1 MDSREA
7 NDPIDREVIEE
18 LRAGIAPQALLAVIG
33 TFEADAIKRLSEIS
47 GAVRGGDGEALK
59 AAAHA
64 LKGASAN
71 LGAAR
76 VSVLSARLWE
86 LGRDGDLT
94 SAPAIVDELER
105 AVQDAPAALRDEVS
119 R

>member
-1 MDSREA
+1 MDSPGA

-33 TFEADAIKRLSEIS
+33 TFESDARKRLSEIH
-47 GAVRGGDGEALK
+47 GAVRTGDGEALK
-59 AAAHA
+59 QASHA

-76 VSVLSARLWE
+76 VAVLSSRLWE

-94 SAPAIVDELER
+94 SAPALVDELER
-105 AVQDAPAALRDEVS
+105 AVQEAPAALREEVS

>member
-1 MDSREA
+1 MDSPA
-7 NDPIDREVIEE
+7 VNDPLDREVIEE
-18 LRAGIAPQALLAVIG
+18 LRAGIAPPALLAVIG
-33 TFEADAIKRLSEIS
+33 TFEADALKRVAEIG
-47 GAVRGGDGEALK
+47 GAVRTGDGEALK
-59 AAAHA
+59 EAAHA

-76 VSVLSARLWE
+76 VAVLSARLWE

-94 SAPAIVDELER
+94 SAPALVDELER

>member
-1 MDSREA
+1 MDSPA
-7 NDPIDREVIEE
+7 ADDPLDREVIEE
-18 LRAGIAPQALLAVIG
+18 LRAGVAPQALLAVIG
-33 TFEADAIKRLSEIS
+33 TFEADAVKRVAEIG
-47 GAVRGGDGEALK
+47 GAVRTGDGEALK
-59 AAAHA
+59 EAAHA

-76 VSVLSARLWE
+76 VALLSARLWE

-94 SAPAIVDELER
+94 SAPALVDELER
-105 AVQDAPAALRDEVS
+105 AVQDAPAALRDEMS

>member
-1 MDSREA
+1 MDSQAA
-7 NDPIDREVIEE
+7 NDPLDREVIEE
-18 LRAGIAPQALLAVIG
+18 LRAGVAPQALLAVIG
-33 TFEADAIKRLSEIS
+33 TFEADALKRMSDIC
-47 GAVRGGDGEALK
+47 GAVRTGDGEALK
-59 AAAHA
+59 EATHA

-76 VSVLSARLWE
+76 VAMLSARLWE

-94 SAPAIVDELER
+94 SAPALVDELER
-105 AVQDAPAALRDEVS
+105 AVQEAPAALRDEVS

>member
-1 MDSREA
+1 MDSPA
-7 NDPIDREVIEE
+7 ADDPLDREVIEE
-18 LRAGIAPQALLAVIG
+18 LRASIAPQALLAVIG
-33 TFEADAIKRLSEIS
+33 TFEADALKRMSDIG
-47 GAVRGGDGEALK
+47 GAVRSGDGEALQE
-59 AAAHA
+59 AAHA

-76 VSVLSARLWE
+76 VAVLSARLWE

-94 SAPAIVDELER
+94 SAPALVDELER
-105 AVQDAPAALRDEVS
+105 AVRDAPAALRDEVS

>member
-1 MDSREA
+1 MDSPA
-7 NDPIDREVIEE
+7 VNDPLDRELIEE
-18 LRAGIAPQALLAVIG
+18 LRAGVAPQALLAVIG
-33 TFEADAIKRLSEIS
+33 TFEADSLKRLAEIG
-47 GAVRGGDGEALK
+47 GAVRTGDGEALK
-59 AAAHA
+59 GAAHA

-76 VSVLSARLWE
+76 VAVLSARLWE

-94 SAPAIVDELER
+94 SASALVDELER
-105 AVQDAPAALRDEVS
+105 AVQDAPAALRDELS

>member
-1 MDSREA
+1 MDSPA
-7 NDPIDREVIEE
+7 VNDPLDREVIEE
-18 LRAGIAPQALLAVIG
+18 LRAGVAPQALLEVIG
-33 TFEADAIKRLSEIS
+33 TFEADAVKRMAEIG
-47 GAVRGGDGEALK
+47 GAVRTGDGEALK
-59 AAAHA
+59 EAAHA

-76 VSVLSARLWE
+76 VAMLSARLWE

-94 SAPAIVDELER
+94 SAPALLDELER